1 MSGAAEVLIEK
12 KKKILQGPN
21 SVPLSETVVVRQWW
35 KICVTEEP

>member
-12 KKKILQGPN
+12 KEILQGPN
-21 SVPLSETVVVRQWW
+21 SVPLSEAVVVRQWW